1 MLAGRP
7 ISQGV
12 CPPLL
17 FGYCLM
23 TDSKGMS
30 ELFVISGTGVWGGGG
45 VLGVWWV
52 LFVRVGD
59 SFCSS
64 YSVGGGGAGGGGV
77 SVIAREKAWVY

>member
-1 MLAGRP
+1 
-7 ISQGV
+7 
-12 CPPLL
+12 
-17 FGYCLM
+17 M
-23 TDSKGMS
+23 TDFRDVRAFRDIRDG
-30 ELFVISGTGVWGGGG
+30 GGGG

-64 YSVGGGGAGGGGV
+64 YSVGGGGGGV